1 MILHKIKENKMKNTK
16 IHDSHKFST
25 NSELRLLDEKY
36 KNPKSVKIKID
47 NIQLMT
53 EWKLDTSLPALD
65 IYNAK
70 ATEEICWVT
79 FNPLSYEWYP
89 ICIEVYDDEF
99 SYLPYHSILH
109 SKINWEIA
117 TNLQNVVGDKCV
129 CGISNTSL
137 ALKDETI
144 INNFKDPHEVIYD
157 NSKEVF
163 GHFKDPFERL
173 SFSLTNKHHSFQ
185 Y

>member
-1 MILHKIKENKMKNTK
+1 MNKTK
-16 IHDSHKFST
+16 T
-25 NSELRLLDEKY
+25 LNEKY
-36 KNPKSVKIKID
+36 ENPKSVKINID

-53 EWKLDTSLPALD
+53 DWRLNTSLPTID

-79 FNPLSYEWYP
+79 FNPLCEDWYP

-99 SYLPYHSILH
+99 SFLPYHCILH

-117 TNLQNVVGDKCV
+117 KNLQNVVKDKCV
-129 CGISNTSL
+129 LGISNTSH

-144 INNFKDPHEVIYD
+144 INNFEGIVCDESLK
-157 NSKEVF
+157 VF
-163 GHFKDPFERL
+163 GHFKDSIERL
-173 SFSLTNKHHSFQ
+173 EFSWTNKYHSFQ

>member
-1 MILHKIKENKMKNTK
+1 MNKTK
-16 IHDSHKFST
+16 T
-25 NSELRLLDEKY
+25 LYEKY
-36 KNPKSVKIKID
+36 DNPKSVKIKID

-53 EWKLDTSLPALD
+53 EWRLNTSLPTID

-79 FNPLSYEWYP
+79 FNPLCEDWYP

-99 SYLPYHSILH
+99 SFLPYHCILH

-117 TNLQNVVGDKCV
+117 KNLQNVVNDKCV
-129 CGISNTSL
+129 LGISNTSH

-144 INNFKDPHEVIYD
+144 INNFEGIVCDESLK
-157 NSKEVF
+157 VF
-163 GHFKDPFERL
+163 GHFKDPIERL
-173 SFSLTNKHHSFQ
+173 EFSWTNKHHSFQ